1 VPVAVIAE
9 LVGVPRED
17 RPRFRAWSTPI
28 VSGGRAGVSATA
40 EFARYIDQLAAR
52 RKTCPEDDLVSELVA
67 LEGADGG
74 LQRDELIAMVLLLLV
89 AGQETTVDLIANGTL
104 ALLAYPDQW
113 RALRDDPELVPAAVE
128 EILRYEGSVEIAP
141 PRFAFSDIE
150 IAGGTI
156 PAFDT
161 VAASTYGA
169 NHDPDVFAG
178 PERFDIHRHD
188 VSHHVAFGHGPHF
201 CLGAPLGRLEARIM
215 FERLPAAFPDLAIAI
230 DPSSLQRIDPR
241 VDELPLRT

>member
-1 VPVAVIAE
+1 
-9 LVGVPRED
+9 
-17 RPRFRAWSTPI
+17 
-28 VSGGRAGVSATA
+28 
-40 EFARYIDQLAAR
+40 
-52 RKTCPEDDLVSELVA
+52 
-67 LEGADGG
+67 
-74 LQRDELIAMVLLLLV
+74 MVLLLLV

-104 ALLAYPDQW
+104 ALLAHPDQW
-113 RALRDDPELVPAAVE
+113 RDLRDDPQLVSAAVE

-150 IAGGTI
+150 IAGGTV
-156 PAFDT
+156 PAFDP
-161 VAASTYGA
+161 VALSIYGA
-169 NHDPDVFAG
+169 NHDPEIFAS
-178 PERFDIHRHD
+178 PERFDMHRHD

-241 VDELPLRT
+241 VNELPLRT